1 MKFVIELT
9 HTGRGSVTGTIVD
22 TDDDGYKLYEVTI
35 LTDSTKD
42 SQTRVLKDLTRH
54 LNWFVDLSEG
64 GTK

>member
-9 HTGRGSVTGTIVD
+9 HTGRGSVTGVIVD

-42 SQTRVLKDLTRH
+42 SQTRVLRELARH
-54 LNWFVDLSEG
+54 LDWFVDLSEG
-64 GTK
+64 GIN

>member
-42 SQTRVLKDLTRH
+42 SQTRVLRELARH
-54 LNWFVDLSEG
+54 LDWFVDLSEG
-64 GTK
+64 GIK

>member
-9 HTGRGSVTGTIVD
+9 HTGRGSVTGVIVD

-42 SQTRVLKDLTRH
+42 SQTRVLRELARH
-54 LNWFVDLSEG
+54 LD
-64 GTK
+64 

>member
-9 HTGRGSVTGTIVD
+9 HTGRGSVTGVIVD

-42 SQTRVLKDLTRH
+42 SQTRVLRELARH

-64 GTK
+64 GIK

>member
-9 HTGRGSVTGTIVD
+9 HTGRGSVTGSLID

-42 SQTRVLKDLTRH
+42 SQTRVLRELARH
-54 LNWFVDLSEG
+54 LDWFVDLSEG
-64 GTK
+64 GIK

>member
-9 HTGRGSVTGTIVD
+9 HTGRGSVTGAIVD

-42 SQTRVLKDLTRH
+42 SQTRVLRELARH
-54 LNWFVDLSEG
+54 LDWFVDLSEG
-64 GTK
+64 GIK

>member
-9 HTGRGSVTGTIVD
+9 HTGRGSVTGAIVD

-42 SQTRVLKDLTRH
+42 SQTRVLRELARH
-54 LNWFVDLSEG
+54 LDWFVDLSEG
-64 GTK
+64 GMK

>member
-42 SQTRVLKDLTRH
+42 SQTRVLRELARH
-54 LNWFVDLSEG
+54 LDWFVDLSEG
-64 GTK
+64 GMK

>member
-9 HTGRGSVTGTIVD
+9 HTGRGSVTGVIVD

-42 SQTRVLKDLTRH
+42 SQTRVLRELARH
-54 LNWFVDLSEG
+54 LDWFVDLSEG
-64 GTK
+64 GIK

>member
-9 HTGRGSVTGTIVD
+9 HTGRGSVTGSLID

-42 SQTRVLKDLTRH
+42 SQTRVLRELARH
-54 LNWFVDLSEG
+54 LDWFVDLSEG
-64 GTK
+64 GIR

>member
-9 HTGRGSVTGTIVD
+9 HTGRGSVTGRIID

-42 SQTRVLKDLTRH
+42 SQTRVLRELARH
-54 LNWFVDLSEG
+54 LDWFVDLSEG
-64 GTK
+64 GIK